1 MSFKIR
7 LIKKQRV
14 YSVEFK
20 QELVSLFE
28 KGSYSVLQLSKLY
41 GVHNAVI
48 YNWIY
53 KFSFLNEKGIRI
65 VEKKQSDT
73 TKVKELEQ
81 RIKDLE
87 RMIGQKQI
95 KIDFLEKMV
104 EIASKDLNVDLK
116 KNFGTQPSSGSGK
129 TEKG

>member
-1 MSFKIR
+1 ME
-7 LIKKQRV
+7 L
-14 YSVEFK
+14 K
-20 QELVSLFE
+20 QELVGLFE
-28 KGSYSVLQLSKLY
+28 KGRYSVLQLSKLY
-41 GVHNAVI
+41 GVHNAII
-48 YNWIY
+48 YRWIY
-53 KFSFLNEKGIRI
+53 KFSFLNEKGIRV

-73 TKVKELEQ
+73 AKLKELEQ

-104 EIASKDLNVDLK
+104 EIASKDLNLDLK

-129 TEKG
+129 TEKS